1 MPSSAELAKL
11 GRFQWQRLQRLLRM
25 RRPYRQGD
33 AAMVARAADL
43 GDDASALSDELVAY
57 FWAAQRHYSVRGGT
71 LAYYPGH
78 PSIYGARNDAIEGV
92 SRLMPVWAAYV
103 TSPGAAPRLAAQMR
117 AHLRQTLAL
126 AFDPHS
132 SDYWGQIGDRS
143 TLICE
148 AADVALALWLL
159 RDDLWATLDGAKRE
173 LLLAWLRQAVGRET
187 ADNNW
192 HLFVVLID
200 AVLAELD
207 PQHRFSSA
215 ARLTRIREFARS
227 DGCFVDGP
235 KGDVDFYNA
244 WGFHYPLFWLRQM
257 PVTARLAGF
266 GAAALREFCDWYQ
279 CLFTPTGLPLFGR
292 SLCYRFAASTP
303 LLACALEAPE
313 VVAPGVAKRAYLLN
327 WRYFIAEGGLAAGR
341 PTQGVFADDLR
352 WLDAYSGPASSLWG
366 TRSLVSFLYAKRT
379 LDWASVPMV
388 RLPAEAASIDR
399 WVEGLQ
405 ARLLAEPAEPATVR
419 LSFASSAG
427 TGGGVPQVQ
436 LQTRGERMR
445 EWIYADAWR
454 PTNNLLKSG
463 VSEIDST
470 LAAYR

>member
-11 GRFQWQRLQRLLRM
+11 GRFQWQRLQRMLRM
-25 RRPYRQGD
+25 RRPYRKGD
-33 AAMVARAADL
+33 AAMLARVAAL
-43 GDDASALSDELVAY
+43 GDDVSALSDELVAY
-57 FWAAQRHYSVRGGT
+57 FWTAQQHYAVRGGT
-71 LAYYPGH
+71 LAYYPGY

-103 TSPGAAPRLAAQMR
+103 TSPGAAPDLAAQMR
-117 AHLRQTLAL
+117 AQLRQTWLR
-126 AFDPHS
+126 AFDPTS
-132 SDYWGQIGDRS
+132 RDYWGRIGDRS

-159 RDDLWATLDGAKRE
+159 RDDLWATLEEPNRQ

-215 ARLTRIREFARS
+215 ARLARVREFARG

-235 KGDVDFYNA
+235 NGDVDFYNA

-257 PVTARLAGF
+257 PVTAQLADF
-266 GAAALREFCDWYQ
+266 GREALHAFCDWFQ
-279 CLFTPTGLPLFGR
+279 CLFTPAGLPLFGR
-292 SLCYRFAASTP
+292 SLCYRFAASAP

-313 VVAPGVAKRAYLLN
+313 VVAPGVANRAYLCT
-327 WRYFIAEGGLAAGR
+327 WQHFIAQGGLAAGR
-341 PTQGVFADDLR
+341 PTQGVFKDDLR

-366 TRSLVSFLYAKRT
+366 TRSLVSFLYANRT
-379 LDWASVPMV
+379 LDWSEIPAG
-388 RLPAEAASIDR
+388 RLPAEIAPIDR
-399 WVEGLQ
+399 WIAGLQ
-405 ARLLAEPAEPATVR
+405 ARLVAGPAGAATAR
-419 LSFASSAG
+419 LEFRSPVTTRAAPR
-427 TGGGVPQVQ
+427 VL
-436 LQTRGERMR
+436 LQTRGERLR
-445 EWIYADAWR
+445 ELIYADAWR

-463 VSEIDST
+463 LSVIDST
-470 LAAYR
+470 LAVYR

>member
-33 AAMVARAADL
+33 AAMLGRAAAL

-57 FWAAQRHYSVRGGT
+57 FWAAQRHYAVRGGT
-71 LAYYPGH
+71 LAYYPGY

-103 TSPGAAPRLAAQMR
+103 TSPGAEPGLAAQMR
-117 AHLRQTLAL
+117 AHMRLTLSR
-126 AFDPHS
+126 AFDPAS
-132 SDYWGQIGDRS
+132 PDYWGQIGDRS

-159 RDDLWATLDGAKRE
+159 RGDLWAE
-173 LLLAWLRQAVGRET
+173 LASSTQQRLLAWLRQGVGRAT

-200 AVLAELD
+200 AVLTELD
-207 PQHRFSSA
+207 PRHRFSSA
-215 ARLTRIREFARS
+215 ARLARICEFARS

-235 KGDVDFYNA
+235 KGEVDFYNA

-257 PVTARLAGF
+257 PATAQLASF
-266 GAAALREFCDWYQ
+266 GAAALRAFCDWYQ

-292 SLCYRFAASTP
+292 SLCYRFAASAP

-313 VVAPGVAKRAYLLN
+313 ALAPGIAKRAYLLN
-327 WRYFIAEGGLAAGR
+327 WQYFIAEGGLAAGR
-341 PTQGVFADDLR
+341 PTQGVFRDDLR

-379 LDWASVPMV
+379 LDWSAIPAA
-388 RLPAEAASIDR
+388 RLPAEAATVDR
-399 WVEGLQ
+399 WIAALQ

-419 LSFASSAG
+419 LQFRSAVANGAASQ
-427 TGGGVPQVQ
+427 PL
-436 LQTRGERMR
+436 LQTRGERCR

-454 PTNNLLKSG
+454 PTNNLLKLG
-463 VSEIDST
+463 VTEIDST
-470 LAAYR
+470 LDAYR